1 MKIVTISREFGS
13 GGRELGKRLAQQ
25 LGFAYC
31 DREIVAA
38 VARKSEL
45 SEEYAARAGEQ
56 APGFPLTFRR
66 TLSLPAGQQ
75 PGMKVLL
82 AQREVLKELAARGED
97 CVIVGRGADVVLAE
111 YRPLNLFV
119 YAAPEA
125 KLHRYR
131 ERAPEAKLHRCRE
144 RAPEGEQ
151 LAGRE
156 LSRRIRQ
163 VDAGRAQYYRL
174 ISGRTWGQKEHY
186 HLCVNTTGLNL
197 KSVAPWAAG
206 FVQSWFREEGS
217 L

>member
-125 KLHRYR
+125 KLHR
-131 ERAPEAKLHRCRE
+131 CRE